1 MFVKPVGGRA
11 VRRPD
16 TMRLLSADG
25 ETVPDTAFWLRA
37 KARGDVEDA
46 TPAQKATVLPAT
58 DADAVAQPIPES
70 NEGHAE

>member
-37 KARGDVEDA
+37 KVRGDVEDA
-46 TPAQKATVLPAT
+46 TPAQKVEVLPE
-58 DADAVAQPIPES
+58 ADAVAQPIPEN